1 MPASVVVSLIAGL
14 LAPDDVV
21 PSLRAADKPDALS
34 QLAGMLA
41 SRHHLD
47 SHRIAESLLQRESLG
62 STGLGHGLAIP
73 HGRVRELKHPLG
85 AFARLATPIPFDA
98 PDDRPVNL
106 VFVLLV
112 PAKATDEHLQILSEL
127 AQIFSDKQL
136 REKLRSAPDRNELH
150 RLITA

>member
-1 MPASVVVSLIAGL
+1 MSLIAGL
-14 LAPDDVV
+14 LDPDDVV
-21 PSLRAADKPDALS
+21 GSLQAADKTDALH
-34 QLAGMLA
+34 QLAAMIA
-41 SRHHLD
+41 TRHGLD
-47 SHRIAESLLQRESLG
+47 RRRITESLLQREALG

-85 AFARLATPIPFDA
+85 AFARLATAIPFEA

-106 VFVLLV
+106 IFVLLV

-127 AQIFSDKQL
+127 AQIFSNKQL
-136 REKLRSAPDRNELH
+136 REKLRAATDSNELH